1 MERNSR
7 SIFKI
12 FAAVAICLCLISSA
26 AYSLDDDDMPDTA
39 TLSANRMRF
48 DAQTGDFL
56 ADGEV
61 RIQAGDLNVEAPIG
75 TGNID
80 RREVN
85 FDKGITAS
93 GKWQGDKIDLKAGQL
108 ALTFNDVPTCRFR
121 NGVKGGYGPM
131 RIDSDGLTIIGV
143 GGIQAP
149 TAADTKTKFTIAG
162 VRNLEDVSQGLSFS
176 ASSVEGLLMNGE
188 VQEMTADQNI
198 SIKGK
203 PKGKGEAVSLKG
215 DKAVYSLERE
225 SVVVSGHVVA
235 VQGGRTL
242 RSDSVVY
249 FPKQNRVEALGGLTR
264 EKDGVVSADRAE
276 ITIDLKRENTSG
288 FSKPKQETKVETK
301 ETNSSG
307 KKQELKINTSSR
319 NKNKTS
325 NSNSTTR
332 QKNK

>member
-1 MERNSR
+1 MKKLNL
-7 SIFKI
+7 KI
-12 FAAVAICLCLISSA
+12 FAAAALIFCLISSA
-26 AYSLDDDDMPDTA
+26 AYPLDENDMPDTA

-85 FDKGITAS
+85 FDEGITAS
-93 GKWQGDKIDLKAGQL
+93 GKWQGSKIDLRAGNL
-108 ALTFNDVPTCRFR
+108 ALTFNDIPTCRFR
-121 NGVKGGYGPM
+121 NGVKGGYGSM
-131 RIDSDGLTIIGV
+131 KIDSDALTIIGA

-149 TAADTKTKFTIAG
+149 TAADNKTKFTIVGA
-162 VRNLEDVSQGLSFS
+162 RNLEDTSQGLSFS
-176 ASSVEGLLMNGE
+176 ASNVEGLLMNGE
-188 VQEMTADQNI
+188 LQEMTADKKI
-198 SIKGK
+198 SIKGR
-203 PKGKGEAVSLKG
+203 PKGKGEPVSLRG

-242 RSDSVVY
+242 RSDAVVY

-264 EKDGVVSADRAE
+264 ESNGVVSADRAE

-288 FSKPKQETKVETK
+288 FSKPKTTPNPEPKVK
-301 ETNSSG
+301 EKNGSS
-307 KKQELKINTSSR
+307 KKQEIKI
-319 NKNKTS
+319 KT
-325 NSNSTTR
+325 NSR
-332 QKNK
+332 QKTK